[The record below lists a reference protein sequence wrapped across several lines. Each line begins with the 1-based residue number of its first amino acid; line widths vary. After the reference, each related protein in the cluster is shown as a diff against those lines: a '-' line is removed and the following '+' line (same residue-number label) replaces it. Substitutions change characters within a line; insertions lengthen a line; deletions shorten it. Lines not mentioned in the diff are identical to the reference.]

1 MDREKLENL
10 LKRVKAGKLGIP
22 EAMQE
27 MKFLPYQ
34 DLGFARL
41 DHHRGIRQGV
51 AEVVFGEGKSV
62 NQIVEI
68 AKQIKLSGGKVL
80 VTRVDKEKA
89 GKIRKL
95 HRELEY
101 YPQARIL
108 SSPKPGKTGKA
119 GKKKPAPASGRK
131 ENFVLVICAGT
142 SDIPVAE
149 EAAVTAEIL
158 GSQVERLYDV
168 GVAGVHRLLNE
179 KDKLGNARVIVVV
192 AGMEGALASLVGGL
206 VDQPV
211 IAVPTSTGYGANFKG
226 LAALLSMLNSCAA
239 GVAVVNIDNG
249 FGAGFLA
256 TRIDHLIDSSRK
268 QAG

>member
-1 MDREKLENL
+1 MDRERLEDL
-10 LKRVKAGKLGIP
+10 LKRVKAGKLDIP
-22 EAMQE
+22 RAMEE

-41 DHHRGIRQGV
+41 DHHRGIRQGT
-51 AEVVFGEGKSV
+51 AEVVFGEGKSAD
-62 NQIVEI
+62 QIIEI
-68 AKQIKLSGGKVL
+68 VKHIKLSGGKIL
-80 VTRVDKEKA
+80 VTRIDQGKA
-89 GKIRKL
+89 KKIRSV
-95 HRELEY
+95 HRELAY

-108 SSPKPGKTGKA
+108 SSPQKAKTGKSV
-119 GKKKPAPASGRK
+119 KPKTASSASGEK
-131 ENFVLVICAGT
+131 NFILVICAGT

-149 EAAVTAEIL
+149 EAAVTAEVL
-158 GSQVERLYDV
+158 GSRVERLYDV

-179 KDKLGNARVIVVV
+179 KDRLGQARVIVVV

-211 IAVPTSTGYGANFKG
+211 IAVPTSMGYGANFKG

-239 GVAVVNIDNG
+239 GLAVVNIDNG

-256 TRIDHLIDSSRK
+256 GRIDRLIDSSRK
-268 QAG
+268 HAS